1 MAKATMEKRVTLQ
14 HLNPHGRLHG
24 GNLMK
29 WMDEVGADAARG
41 HSDRFCVTAHVDNF
55 SFLRPVMA
63 GERVFI
69 EAVVTRSWST
79 SIEVGLR
86 AQVLNVAAGSSDL
99 VASAY
104 YVYVALDE
112 NQRPTQVVEFV
123 PQTDDEKRRWEDA
136 GRRRELRMRE
146 KARRDQSCL

>member
-1 MAKATMEKRVTLQ
+1 VTLQ

-29 WMDEVGADAARG
+29 WMDEVGADAARS

-55 SFLRPVMA
+55 SFLRPVSA
-63 GERVFI
+63 GEMLFI
-69 EAVVTRSWST
+69 EGVVTRSWGT
-79 SIEVGLR
+79 SMEVGLLVEVDLKNGVSR
-86 AQVLNVAAGSSDL
+86 L

-112 NQRPTQVVEFV
+112 NQRPTQVPEFV
-123 PQTDDEKRRWEDA
+123 PQTQEARRRWREA
-136 GRRRELRMRE
+136 GTRRKLRLSG
-146 KARRDQSCL
+146 KKDKKDRRKSRRS